1 MRRRWGKRFW
11 DELQWK
17 SNQMKVKGKVRE
29 EWERRIGVWM
39 NEETEEMHLDIMV
52 KKWESQ
58 KPPVLYKV
66 YVYILFPFFFHTHV
80 VEFGLGFG
88 WNSTWIKKKGKHA
101 RDWSEW
107 EFEIGKAFA

>member
-1 MRRRWGKRFW
+1 
-11 DELQWK
+11 
-17 SNQMKVKGKVRE
+17 
-29 EWERRIGVWM
+29 M

-88 WNSTWIKKKGKHA
+88 
-101 RDWSEW
+101 
-107 EFEIGKAFA
+107 